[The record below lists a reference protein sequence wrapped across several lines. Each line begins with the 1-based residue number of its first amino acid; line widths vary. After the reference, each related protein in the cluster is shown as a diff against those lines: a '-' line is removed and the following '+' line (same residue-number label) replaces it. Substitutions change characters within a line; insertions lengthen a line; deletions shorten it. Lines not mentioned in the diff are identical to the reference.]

1 MITIYYEYNGQND
14 NKVRI
19 IYYNT
24 DNILTYY
31 LLYYNI
37 LIKEII
43 LFFEIIYIKTFII
56 YII

>member
-1 MITIYYEYNGQND
+1 MILYMITIYYEYSGSND

-37 LIKEII
+37 LCNCLII
-43 LFFEIIYIKTFII
+43 LHS
-56 YII
+56 